1 MHIIVA
7 HQNVRSAV
15 PVKEEKKEEKTFTDL
30 FGVEADMSLQSVHF
44 AATSEN
50 RYLNEHVQEEKE

>member
-15 PVKEEKKEEKTFTDL
+15 LVKDEKKEEKTFTDL
-30 FGVEADMSLQSVHF
+30 FGVEEDMSLQSVHF
-44 AATSEN
+44 ATTSEN
-50 RYLNEHVQEEKE
+50 RYLNEHVQAEKE

>member
-1 MHIIVA
+1 M
-7 HQNVRSAV
+7 RD
-15 PVKEEKKEEKTFTDL
+15 EKREEKTFADL
-30 FGVEADMSLQSVHF
+30 FGVDADMSLQSVHF